1 MAITTRT
8 DYAYQKLKDLISE
21 GAYPPGNVLT
31 EQTLAR
37 ELGVS
42 RTPIREAIRRLEAD
56 GWVSTIPGRGALV
69 RSLSVQDV
77 EEIFVVREELEAL
90 ALRLAISNIP
100 SSELEAMEGEMVSM
114 SAELKLDESQA
125 REDLISEVE
134 MFHAVLSRYCGNRL
148 LARQLRSLSELV
160 HRLRV
165 RSLAAPGRPLQSVAE
180 HLEIVRHMRDG
191 DVEAA
196 EESLRRHFRH
206 VKENLTRALQRELMN
221 LPL

>member
-165 RSLAAPGRPLQSVAE
+165 RSLAARPPVA
-180 HLEIVRHMRDG
+180 VRGGALG
-191 DVEAA
+191 DRKAYA
-196 EESLRRHFRH
+196 RR
-206 VKENLTRALQRELMN
+206 
-221 LPL
+221 